1 VTPVGPGL
9 VAGTAVT
16 GLVVLLLVAVAA
28 AHVSR
33 THRQAR
39 DAQRRAAL
47 TPLVL
52 ALLDGDDDEDG
63 GASRA
68 GLTAAPALLDE
79 VVLGLLPQLRGGD
92 RELLQQVL
100 TARGVVD
107 RAAADLGAR
116 AAWRRGRAA
125 TLLGSTGSRA
135 HTAALTALLSD
146 RDPEVRCA
154 AARALGK
161 SGDPSAL
168 TSLLAALSAE
178 PPLPAGVVGMAVL
191 DLGTPA
197 LPALRSALDT
207 GAPAAQTLAAEL
219 LGLHGDLPASPA
231 LELLVRGH
239 DRPVPVRRAAAGAL
253 GRIGSP
259 AATDV
264 LVRALGSPELTA
276 TAAQALG
283 RIGDP
288 FALPALVAGL
298 AATEPEARAACA
310 NALAALG
317 PDGRDALTS
326 AAAGRHA
333 AGAAAQAARAAL
345 DALAASPRRQLAGLR

>member
-1 VTPVGPGL
+1 MTPVGPGL
-9 VAGTAVT
+9 VAGTAVS
-16 GLVVLLLVAVAA
+16 GVVVLLLVAVAA

-33 THRQAR
+33 THRQQRNAH
-39 DAQRRAAL
+39 RRATL

-52 ALLDGDDDEDG
+52 ALLDEDD
-63 GASRA
+63 GADSRA
-68 GLTAAPALLDE
+68 GLITAPAVLDD
-79 VVLGLLPQLRGGD
+79 VVLGLLPQLRGSD
-92 RELLQQVL
+92 REVLQQVL

-135 HTAALTALLSD
+135 HTAELTALLAD

-161 SGDPSAL
+161 SGEPSAV
-168 TSLLAALSAE
+168 TSLLEALSATR
-178 PPLPAGVVGMAVL
+178 PLPAGVSGMAVL
-191 DLGTPA
+191 DLGTSA
-197 LPALRSALDT
+197 LPALRTALDS
-207 GAPAAQTLAAEL
+207 GAPAAQSLAAEL
-219 LGLHGDLPASPA
+219 LGLHGDLSASAA
-231 LELLVRGH
+231 LELLVRDR

-259 AATDV
+259 SATDV

-288 FALPALVAGL
+288 FALPALVTGL
-298 AATEPEARAACA
+298 AATEPETRAACA

-317 PDGRDALTS
+317 PDGRDALMS

-333 AGAAAQAARAAL
+333 AGSAPQAARAAL
-345 DALAASPRRQLAGLR
+345 DALAATPRRQLAGHR